1 MSRFD
6 KAAEGWD
13 RSDRR
18 QAMAADIAES
28 IIDSGILKPHMH
40 LLDFGA
46 GTGLL
51 TRHLVP
57 YVRKMTAL
65 DLSQKMLEQLSQNA
79 RSWEGA
85 SIELV
90 HSDIIDYRTKTPLDG
105 IVSSMSMHHVQDLE
119 ALFQNFARL
128 LKPQGFI
135 AIADLELEDG
145 TFHSDGNEGVY
156 HFGFEEERLSAIISA
171 NGFKNIRF
179 QKVHEIEK
187 ENGKRYTLFLMQA
200 TKDGDSA

>member
-6 KAAEGWD
+6 KAANGWD
-13 RSDRR
+13 HSDRR
-18 QAMAADIAES
+18 QAMAADIAGS
-28 IIDSGILKPHMH
+28 IIGSGLLKPHMH
-40 LLDFGA
+40 ILDFGA

-79 RSWEGA
+79 HSWEGA

-90 HSDIIDYRTKTPLDG
+90 HSDIIDYRTETKLDG
-105 IVSSMSMHHVQDLE
+105 IVSSMSMHHVQDLD

-135 AIADLELEDG
+135 AIADLKREDG
-145 TFHSDGNEGVY
+145 TFHSDGNAGVY
-156 HFGFEEERLSAIISA
+156 HFGFEEARLFAVTSACGFSKIS
-171 NGFKNIRF
+171 FKS
-179 QKVHEIEK
+179 VHQVTK
-187 ENGKRYTLFLMQA
+187 ENGKVYPLFLMLA
-200 TKDGDSA
+200 IKS